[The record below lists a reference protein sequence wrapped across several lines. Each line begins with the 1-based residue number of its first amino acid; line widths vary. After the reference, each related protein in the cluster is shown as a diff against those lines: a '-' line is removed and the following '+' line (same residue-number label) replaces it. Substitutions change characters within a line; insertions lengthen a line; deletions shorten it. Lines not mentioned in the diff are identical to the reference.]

1 MSDLDYPIS
10 VLIAERKEIASSLQR
25 HGDDITKKRERMY
38 DLNKAIGILNDVIRK
53 DELEKREKKE
63 EAIPYTKKL

>member
-25 HGDDITKKRERMY
+25 HGDDITKKRELLDGIKRAVIILGEY
-38 DLNKAIGILNDVIRK
+38 KHQDEREERKKEKAI
-53 DELEKREKKE
+53 
-63 EAIPYTKKL
+63 AYTKKL